1 MWNAAGAH
9 LLAFCLLDAE
19 RQDVPVHVQLD
30 FGFAD
35 ARDIRLD
42 LEGVLLLH
50 ACKEEMVR
58 IGICCRDLTYGG
70 QCALKTICDA
80 I

>member
-1 MWNAAGAH
+1 MWSGSGTGAH

-19 RQDVPVHVQLD
+19 RQDVTVHIQLD

-50 ACKEEMVR
+50 ARKEER
-58 IGICCRDLTYGG
+58 EYLQT
-70 QCALKTICDA
+70 
-80 I
+80 